1 MKPILLAKLVLRLII
16 HQWLPERK
24 RHLQLVLFFEHK
36 RKYKLRDERNKL
48 KLKH

>member
-1 MKPILLAKLVLRLII
+1 MKPTLLAKLVLRLII

-36 RKYKLRDERNKL
+36 RKYKLRDKRNKL